1 VTQPT
6 LEGRGT
12 LEETALFE
20 PGEFFRRVERF
31 QRLLAARGMGGA
43 LLAQVTDRYYFS
55 GTSQMGWLFV
65 PASGDPLLLVRKD
78 VERARRE
85 SPLLVEP
92 LDSMRDLRRAVEAK
106 YGVVPQPLGLEMDV
120 LPVLQKDR
128 FAGLFSGVTFAD
140 ASQAVMLT
148 RAVKS
153 EAEVEAV
160 RRAARIVG
168 QAVARVPEWLRPGVA
183 EIELAAEV
191 EHAMRLAGHGGFMPM
206 RGFNQRLFYGH
217 IFAGATAAEPSGFD
231 APTGGMGLSPAVA
244 QGSSRRAVETGEP
257 VVVDLVGHWG
267 GYLCDQTRMFSV
279 GRPNEPFEAVF
290 EAALDLQRAVAEAA
304 RPGVKAS
311 RLYEIALE
319 KAAKTPFAD
328 HFLGD
333 GDKVSFVGHGIGLE
347 VDEYPFLARGFDM
360 PLEEGMVFA
369 LEPKFIF
376 RGLGVAGI
384 EDTYVVRGDGVE
396 RLTVSPQEWCVV

>member
-1 VTQPT
+1 M
-6 LEGRGT
+6 
-12 LEETALFE
+12 EESALFG
-20 PGEFFRRVERF
+20 PDEFPLRVERF
-31 QRLLAARGMGGA
+31 QRHLAAQGVGGA

-55 GTSQMGWLFV
+55 GTAQMGYFFV
-65 PASGDPLLLVRKD
+65 PASGDPLLLIRKD

-85 SPLLVEP
+85 SPFPVEP
-92 LDSMRDLRRAVEAK
+92 LESMRDLRRAVEAK
-106 YGVVPQPLGLEMDV
+106 YGAVPQPLGLEMDV
-120 LPVLQKDR
+120 LPVLQRDR
-128 FAGLFSGVTFAD
+128 FAGLFGGVAFAD

-153 EAEVEAV
+153 EAEVEAI
-160 RRAARIVG
+160 RRAARAVG
-168 QAVARVPEWLRPGVA
+168 EAVARVPQWLRAGIA
-183 EIELAAEV
+183 EVELAAEV
-191 EHAMRLAGHGGFMPM
+191 EHAMRLLGHGGFMPM

-231 APTGGMGLSPAVA
+231 APTGGMGLSAAVA
-244 QGSSRRAVETGEP
+244 QGSSRHAIEAGEP
-257 VVVDLVGHWG
+257 VVVDVVGHWG

-279 GRPNEPFEAVF
+279 GRPRAPFEAVF
-290 EAALDLQRAVAEAA
+290 EAARDIQRAVAEAA

-319 KAAKTPFAD
+319 HAAQTPFAD

-333 GDKVSFVGHGIGLE
+333 ADKVSFVGHGIGLE

-360 PLEEGMVFA
+360 PLAEGMVFA

-384 EDTYVVRGDGVE
+384 EDTYVVRSDGVE
-396 RLTVSPQEWCVV
+396 RLTVSPREWGIIPM